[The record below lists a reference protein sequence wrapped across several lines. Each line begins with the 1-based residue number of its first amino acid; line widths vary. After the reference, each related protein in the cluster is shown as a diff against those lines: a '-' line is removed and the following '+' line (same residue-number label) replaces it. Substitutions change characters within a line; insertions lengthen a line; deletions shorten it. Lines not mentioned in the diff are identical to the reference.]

1 MTILDI
7 ASVDEIKEA
16 LINEYKRKLML
27 YSITNERLK
36 KKYKMT
42 FHEFEKKNIVKK
54 MNYTWEVEKDSMEW
68 EHSIEGLKSIKKKI
82 KLLKQSRE

>member
-7 ASVDEIKEA
+7 ASMDEIKEA

-36 KKYKMT
+36 K
-42 FHEFEKKNIVKK
+42 NIK
-54 MNYTWEVEKDSMEW
+54 
-68 EHSIEGLKSIKKKI
+68 
-82 KLLKQSRE
+82 